1 MRIVSLVPSLTE
13 YLWALGLDT
22 EVVGITKFCVHPQ
35 VWKQTKA
42 KVGGTKKVNFEA
54 IHKLVPD
61 LIIANR
67 EENTKEDIALLE
79 QHFEVLLTDINSL
92 GQAYAYLLL
101 IGERVGKK
109 TEAEQLLLQIQTQF
123 QSVSHI
129 GQGASFLYLIWKDP
143 YFVVGPNTYIHAFL
157 SHFGFVNACAIERYP
172 DLADVLEK
180 KMLQPLSPDY
190 VFLSSEPFPFEVK
203 HFAEVQARFPNSKIE
218 LIDGEMC
225 SWYGS
230 RMLDAASYI
239 QEKFKNQ
246 IG

>member
-35 VWKQTKA
+35 VWRQTKT
-42 KVGGTKKVNFEA
+42 KVGGTKKVNCEA
-54 IHKLVPD
+54 IHKLAPD
-61 LIIANR
+61 LIMANR

-92 GQAYAYLLL
+92 EQAFVYLLL

-109 TEAEQLLLQIQTQF
+109 TEAEQLLFQIQAQF
-123 QSVSHI
+123 QNVSQI
-129 GQGASFLYLIWKDP
+129 GQGLSFLYLIWKDP

-157 SHFGFVNACAIERYP
+157 SHFGLINACGIERYP
-172 DLADVLEK
+172 DLAEVLEK
-180 KMLQPLSPDY
+180 NRLRPADPDFI
-190 VFLSSEPFPFEVK
+190 FLSSEPFPFEEK
-203 HFAEVQARFPNSKIE
+203 HFAEVQLLFPNSKIE
-218 LIDGEMC
+218 RIDGEMC
-225 SWYGS
+225 SWYGA
-230 RMLDAASYI
+230 RMLPAASYI

-246 IG
+246 KG